1 MDHGQLVMAE
11 GARRHNLCN
20 MSAISC
26 TKQAQDHQQIC
37 NVLAA
42 AAAAWALG
50 VSIELI
56 EAGLLGF
63 NPNTALPA

>member
-1 MDHGQLVMAE
+1 MDHGQLIMAE
-11 GARRHNLCN
+11 GAQRYNLCN
-20 MSAISC
+20 VAAIAC
-26 TKQAQDHQQIC
+26 TEQAQNHQQIC

-50 VSIELI
+50 VSMELI

-63 NPNTALPA
+63 DPHTALPS